1 MLVDVETTS
10 GTSLAKIVQEN
21 KDTVVV
27 RYLSYKKKGLYDYED
42 PCEIERECISGFY
55 NPEDTESSAG
65 FKKVDGGYIL
75 LDNSDDDYTP
85 SDSESESDSDMS
97 LDEEDGDSEV
107 DG

>member
-10 GTSLAKIVQEN
+10 GTSLAKIVQKN

-42 PCEIERECISGFY
+42 PCEIDRECISGFY
-55 NPEDTESSAG
+55 NPEDTEESAG

-75 LDNSDDDYTP
+75 LDNSDDDDYTP
-85 SDSESESDSDMS
+85 SDSESESESDSDMS
-97 LDEEDGDSEV
+97 LDEEEIDG
-107 DG
+107 

>member
-10 GTSLAKIVQEN
+10 GTTLAKIVQKN

-42 PCEIERECISGFY
+42 PCEIDSECISGFY
-55 NPEDTESSAG
+55 NPEDTEESAG

-75 LDNSDDDYTP
+75 LDNSDDDDYTP
-85 SDSESESDSDMS
+85 DSESESDSDIS
-97 LDEEDGDSEV
+97 LDEEDSEV